1 MVFPVKNVSETT
13 QVPQVFDLTNPN
25 DTAAER
31 SKILSEKMAD
41 ALATMSPDNVEPPI
55 VNPLKLP
62 YFMVATIGKI
72 FMAKKDLN
80 HINKPEKELII
91 EL

>member
-1 MVFPVKNVSETT
+1 
-13 QVPQVFDLTNPN
+13 
-25 DTAAER
+25 
-31 SKILSEKMAD
+31 MAD

-72 FMAKKDLN
+72 SWAEKNLN
-80 HINKPEKELII
+80 HINKSEKEVII
-91 EL
+91 ELWNEQNQSLRNKKY

>member
-13 QVPQVFDLTNPN
+13 QLPQVFDLTNPN

-41 ALATMSPDNVEPPI
+41 ALATVSPDNVEPPI
-55 VNPLKLP
+55 VNPLKVP
-62 YFMVATIGKI
+62 YFMVATIGKM
-72 FMAKKDLN
+72 FWAEKDLSDLN
-80 HINKPEKELII
+80 N
-91 EL
+91 

>member
-1 MVFPVKNVSETT
+1 
-13 QVPQVFDLTNPN
+13 
-25 DTAAER
+25 
-31 SKILSEKMAD
+31 MAD

-72 FMAKKDLN
+72 FWAEKNLN
-80 HINKPEKELII
+80 HINKSEKEVII
-91 EL
+91 ELWNEQNQSLRNKKY